1 MFSWN
6 LLNKTDSDGTCC
18 TSNYNQFLSKVDQM
32 NKIVEVLGIPPNHIM
47 DLAPKARKFF
57 EKLSDGTWSV
67 KKTKDGK
74 RVSWAFR
81 VLLCFAKMVAG
92 LVWMNAFRLYS
103 ISLQPHGSS
112 TPSWVWR
119 RGVQVAGGLGSL
131 AMLLLTTWSSRTWSY
146 GCWTM
151 TLRAA
156 SSPTMPCSTASS
168 RRLRTR
174 GPIQAVVCLRALR

>member
-1 MFSWN
+1 
-6 LLNKTDSDGTCC
+6 
-18 TSNYNQFLSKVDQM
+18 M

-74 RVSWAFR
+74 RVSSVLCAAILWQQFFFLFVFWWILWKYSKLWLFR
-81 VLLCFAKMVAG
+81 NETWVILMFWYFA
-92 LVWMNAFRLYS
+92 LNS
-103 ISLQPHGSS
+103 ISLQLHASS

-119 RGVQVAGGLGSL
+119 QGVRVADGLGSL
-131 AMLLLTTWSSRTWSY
+131 ATLLLTTWSSRTWSS

-168 RRLRTR
+168 RRLRMR
-174 GPIQAVVCLRALR
+174 GPIQAVACLQAPH